1 MPTIH
6 DIAVFFFLFSFLKRA
21 NPLILMHQMHQD
33 SLTVYCEAW
42 CISIIL
48 FARLKIASIFACSE
62 PFCILFSIHFPS
74 LALFLPSRHCG
85 FDPQSP
91 DRSPSSLRTRPLNLP
106 VAPLAPSRI
115 QRTFSQLH
123 PLFIAPPS
131 RNLPAIPPPQ
141 ASNPLFESKSTPNA
155 PNRTNLPL
163 WSKKVSP
170 VYSQAFSYLAP
181 NLPFPLK
188 RKLWIYLDGIVKGCT
203 FALAFKDSGSTK
215 ESS

>member
-1 MPTIH
+1 MVYLHHSVCSAENCFQFCLLRAFLYP
-6 DIAVFFFLFSFLKRA
+6 FFCSFPVHR
-21 NPLILMHQMHQD
+21 P
-33 SLTVYCEAW
+33 
-42 CISIIL
+42 
-48 FARLKIASIFACSE
+48 IFA
-62 PFCILFSIHFPS
+62 LAS
-74 LALFLPSRHCG
+74 LRIWPAISRSQPPAIG
-85 FDPQSP
+85 RRPAISRSQPLVIARPPPQSP
-91 DRSPSSLRTRPLNLP
+91 NRTPC
-106 VAPLAPSRI
+106 
-115 QRTFSQLH
+115 
-123 PLFIAPPS
+123 FIATLNAHSQDRTPCSIANSTHIFPIAPFIHCAPVPQS
-131 RNLPAIPPPQ
+131 PGNSPQ

-215 ESS
+215 ESSWD

>member
-1 MPTIH
+1 
-6 DIAVFFFLFSFLKRA
+6 
-21 NPLILMHQMHQD
+21 MHQMHQD

-48 FARLKIASIFACSE
+48 FARLKIASIFVCSE
-62 PFCILFSIHFPS
+62 PFCILFLFISRPSPYFCPLVIADLTRNLLIAAPLIPFPTRHS
-74 LALFLPSRHCG
+74 SRSYPFRHCG

-91 DRSPSSLRTRPLNLP
+91 DRSLQ
-106 VAPLAPSRI
+106 PLAAVPQSPGN
-115 QRTFSQLH
+115 S
-123 PLFIAPPS
+123 
-131 RNLPAIPPPQ
+131 PQ

>member
-1 MPTIH
+1 
-6 DIAVFFFLFSFLKRA
+6 
-21 NPLILMHQMHQD
+21 MHQMHQD

-48 FARLKIASIFACSE
+48 FARLKIASNFACSE

-74 LALFLPSRHCG
+74 LALFLASRHCG

-131 RNLPAIPPPQ
+131 RNLPAIPPKPATPCLSQ
-141 ASNPLFESKSTPNA
+141 KAPPTPPTAQIFLFGQ
-155 PNRTNLPL
+155 
-163 WSKKVSP
+163 KK
-170 VYSQAFSYLAP
+170 FH
-181 NLPFPLK
+181 PFIPK
-188 RKLWIYLDGIVKGCT
+188 HSVI
-203 FALAFKDSGSTK
+203 
-215 ESS
+215 

>member
-1 MPTIH
+1 MYLHHSVCSAENCFHFCLLRAFLYP
-6 DIAVFFFLFSFLKRA
+6 FFCSFPVHR
-21 NPLILMHQMHQD
+21 P
-33 SLTVYCEAW
+33 
-42 CISIIL
+42 
-48 FARLKIASIFACSE
+48 IFA
-62 PFCILFSIHFPS
+62 LAS
-74 LALFLPSRHCG
+74 LRIWPAISRSQPLVIAHPP
-85 FDPQSP
+85 PQSP
-91 DRSPSSLRTRPLNLP
+91 SRSPCSIANSTHIFP
-106 VAPLAPSRI
+106 
-115 QRTFSQLH
+115 
-123 PLFIAPPS
+123 IAPFIHCAPVPQS
-131 RNLPAIPPPQ
+131 PGNSPQ

-215 ESS
+215 ESSWD